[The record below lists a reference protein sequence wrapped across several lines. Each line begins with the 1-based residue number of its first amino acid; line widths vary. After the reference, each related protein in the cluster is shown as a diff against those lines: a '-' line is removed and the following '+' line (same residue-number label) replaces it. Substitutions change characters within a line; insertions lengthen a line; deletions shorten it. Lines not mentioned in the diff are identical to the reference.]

1 MTGLDDSADIDF
13 AAVDLDYEGFRKL
26 ARNPH
31 LSAHGQIGFPDTY
44 REGFEEAILADIR
57 RKLPA
62 LDARGKVIVDVGP
75 GCANLP
81 RMLIA
86 LCEQND
92 HRLVL
97 VDSPEMLSQL
107 PDGPNVAKVEGFFPA
122 NIDAVR
128 AAAGGPVDA
137 LICYSVFHY
146 LFVEANPFHV
156 LDVVMTMLAPAGEAL
171 FGDIPNWS
179 KRQRFFASPTGIA
192 FHKRFMNTDET
203 PSAPPASPSPD

>member
-31 LSAHGQIGFPDTY
+31 LSAHGRIGFPDTY

-97 VDSPEMLSQL
+97 VDSPEMLNQL
-107 PDGPNVAKVEGFFPA
+107 PDGPNVFKIEGFFPA
-122 NIDAVR
+122 NIDTVR
-128 AAAGGPVDA
+128 AAAGGPIDA
-137 LICYSVFHY
+137 LVCYSVFHY

-156 LDVVMTMLAPAGEAL
+156 LDVVMAMLAPRG
-171 FGDIPNWS
+171 
-179 KRQRFFASPTGIA
+179 
-192 FHKRFMNTDET
+192 
-203 PSAPPASPSPD
+203 